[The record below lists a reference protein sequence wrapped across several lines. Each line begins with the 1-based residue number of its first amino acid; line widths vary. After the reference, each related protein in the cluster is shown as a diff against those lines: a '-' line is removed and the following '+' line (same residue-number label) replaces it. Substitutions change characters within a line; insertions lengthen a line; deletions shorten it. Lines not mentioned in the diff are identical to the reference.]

1 MAGQGGAAGGGRGMT
16 RAELA
21 AKVEYEGGTF
31 AALEYGIRS
40 DDIADPEIAALW
52 RDLEERYQALS
63 PICQKIDSLL
73 GSSR

>member
-1 MAGQGGAAGGGRGMT
+1 MAGPGDTPGDKRWQT

-31 AALEYGIRS
+31 EALKYGIRS
-40 DDIADPEIAALW
+40 SDIADPEIAALW
-52 RDLEERYQALS
+52 HDLEERYQALS
-63 PICQKIDSLL
+63 PICWKIDSLL